1 MFYFL
6 TLRYNN
12 TFSVFFLNVAQLAH
26 GVDFLRHLVSL
37 RRYVVRL
44 HLPSGLARFL
54 VYIF

>member
-12 TFSVFFLNVAQLAH
+12 TFSVFLNVAQLAH